1 MRTIKQRIQKWL
13 GVYDLIY
20 RGEPGYPKDD
30 FHPRTIEHAEDY
42 IEPIVKGYGRK

>member
-1 MRTIKQRIQKWL
+1 MKIKQRIQKWL

-20 RGEPGYPKDD
+20 RGEPSYPKDD
-30 FHPRTIEHAEDY
+30 PHTTIEDY